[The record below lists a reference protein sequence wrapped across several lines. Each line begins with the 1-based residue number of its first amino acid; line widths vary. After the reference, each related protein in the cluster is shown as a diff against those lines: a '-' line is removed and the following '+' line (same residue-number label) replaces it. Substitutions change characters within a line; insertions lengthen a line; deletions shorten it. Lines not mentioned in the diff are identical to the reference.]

1 MKTMVN
7 TRIET
12 SMKQALHE
20 VATEEDRSLSYI
32 IRRILLEWLKK
43 HRNFKLPDKQGS
55 R

>member
-12 SMKQALHE
+12 SIKHALQE

-43 HRNFKLPDKQGS
+43 HRNFKLPHK
-55 R
+55 